1 MSAQPPPN
9 PGATAAAKQ
18 GTSAPTT
25 TQQRQRP
32 HPLPHEFSTDPRVHF
47 DRAVGKWQYED
58 ETNGQEFEWNEL
70 GQTWIP
76 VISDDL
82 IKAQQAAYA
91 IQGVDENEA
100 VAPKRHIENQRK
112 RKQAEIDY
120 TSNEPIPSASTGLP
134 PPPGSE
140 LAANS
145 RPAKVVKPRPVTDVY
160 VSNLPPRTTVD
171 LLARIFGRAGLLMT
185 DDEGNPKIKLYTD
198 ESGAFKGD
206 ALVSYFKGESVDLA
220 VTLFDDTELE
230 MGSGEGN
237 IHVSKAEYK
246 NKASRDEQQEEK
258 RAKQANS
265 DAAKPADLGI
275 GVAKQPAKKGKKPKE
290 KTEDQKRAAKRIRN
304 LQSKLED
311 WSSDSDNEDP
321 AAPLGGAP
329 QPGNNRMLRVV
340 VLKHM
345 FTLKELDE
353 DPGLALE
360 LKEDVREE
368 AETIGTVTNIHLF
381 DKEDDGVMT
390 IKFKDAIS
398 AQACLLK
405 MNGRFF
411 GGRQIQASLYDGKEQ
426 FKASGKNDGFL
437 DPDEREAE
445 EKQRLDR
452 FAAWLVD
459 ERGDDGEDTPA

>member
-9 PGATAAAKQ
+9 PGATAAVTH

-25 TQQRQRP
+25 TKQRQRP
-32 HPLPHEFSTDPRVHF
+32 HPLPQEFSTDPRVHF
-47 DRAVGKWQYED
+47 DKAVGKWQYED
-58 ETNGQEFEWNEL
+58 EATNQEFEWNEP
-70 GQTWIP
+70 GQTWVP

-82 IKAQQAAYA
+82 IRAQQAAYA
-91 IQGVDENEA
+91 IQGVDEAEE
-100 VAPKRHIENQRK
+100 VAPKRHIANQRK

-120 TSNEPIPSASTGLP
+120 TSNDPIPSASTGLP
-134 PPPGSE
+134 PPAGSE
-140 LAANS
+140 LAAKT
-145 RPAKVVKPRPVTDVY
+145 RAAKVVKPRPVTDVY

-171 LLARIFGRAGLLMT
+171 LLAQIFGRAGLLMT

-198 ESGAFKGD
+198 EAGTFKGD

-246 NKASRDEQQEEK
+246 QKPSREEK
-258 RAKQANS
+258 EEARKQEGA
-265 DAAKPADLGI
+265 DGQRPAPADLGI
-275 GVAKQPAKKGKKPKE
+275 GVPKQPAKKGKKPKE
-290 KTEDQKRAAKRIRN
+290 KTEEQKRAAKRIRN

-311 WSSDSDNEDP
+311 WSSGSDNEDP

-329 QPGNNRMLRVV
+329 QPGNNRMNRVV

-353 DPGLALE
+353 DPGLGLE

-381 DKEDDGVMT
+381 DKEDEGVMT

-398 AQACLLK
+398 AQACLL
-405 MNGRFF
+405 
-411 GGRQIQASLYDGKEQ
+411 IQASLYDGREQ
-426 FKASGKNDGFL
+426 FKASGRGDEFL

-459 ERGDDGEDTPA
+459 ERGEDGEDTPA